1 MKSACCAVVLAALSA
16 GSAFAGSN
24 EIGISLTTQRE
35 PNDFSAS
42 KSTVTSVSYGHSFD
56 NNVLLGATM
65 KYYDFS
71 HSSTWDLKSE
81 AGLGYRYALSD
92 VFSLAGMAWLGSNVR
107 SNASDFV
114 YYSLTASADWKV
126 TPVVTWS
133 IVNLRY
139 RNAFDTSYDFDT
151 PAVGTSLGF
160 KINDAN
166 SVSVGFTR
174 EWANGKVSDN
184 EIGVGYKYHF

>member
-1 MKSACCAVVLAALSA
+1 M
-16 GSAFAGSN
+16 
-24 EIGISLTTQRE
+24 GISLTTQRE
-35 PNDFSAS
+35 PNDFNAS
-42 KSTVTSVSYGHSFD
+42 KSTVTSVSYRHSFD
-56 NNVLLGATM
+56 NNVLLGATV
-65 KYYDFS
+65 KYYDLS
-71 HSSTWDLKSE
+71 HTTAWDLKSE
-81 AGLGYRYALSD
+81 AGLGYKYALSD
-92 VFSLAGMAWLGSNVR
+92 AFSLVGMAWLGSNVR

-114 YYSLTASADWKV
+114 YYSLTASADWKL
-126 TPVVTWS
+126 TPIVTWS

-151 PAVGTSLGF
+151 PAVGTALGF

-174 EWANGKVSDN
+174 EWSDGKVSDN